1 MARRTIVVLGG
12 YGSGVSAAT
21 AAREIDDE
29 ARIVLV
35 DPGGEASSAVAAVPY
50 AISGETASVSALSR
64 GRPDALA
71 ARYGI
76 EMRPVSAAALRI
88 DPGARRLHLEGETLE
103 YTALVHALGAET
115 TPEPKV
121 PAAANVHRL
130 RTLGDLEAVR
140 AVIAPGARVCVLG
153 GSPTAVEA
161 ADCFRRGGH
170 TVTITHS
177 GARLLD
183 DFSEM
188 GSARAAEALKASGVA
203 VIFGE
208 GPAGADVA
216 DGRVQS
222 LSLTGGAKLPTDL
235 VIVTGPLRPQS
246 ELLRAAGAER
256 NEDGS
261 VIVDESCATSLPHVY
276 ACGASVAVPHAVT
289 GWPVWLPQAGV
300 ADRTAMV
307 AGSVAA
313 GGQARLEPVLN
324 TSIVRAGELTLA
336 RTGLAWD
343 EAVEYATEAEIG
355 QVSVHGSSCERT
367 LSASQPLAID
377 LVYHRGDGRIL
388 GAEVAGKAG
397 ADKRVDVLSAAIVG
411 GMTVERISALDL
423 AYAPPFSTARDVVN
437 VAGWVAA
444 AARAGLA
451 RPWTAQEL
459 ASQLGSVAIV
469 DVEPERGRAGEI
481 TDALVIRLAE
491 LRSHVAALPRDRPL
505 VFVSETGRLGYVAAR
520 IARLRGFK
528 DAGFLT
534 GGLLSWQ
541 AAGLPVKQGSKHR

>member
-12 YGSGVSAAT
+12 YGSGVTAAT
-21 AAREIDDE
+21 AAREIDEE

-35 DPGGEASSAVAAVPY
+35 DPGGEASSTVAAVPY
-50 AISGETASVSALSR
+50 AISGELASVKALSR
-64 GRPDALA
+64 GRPEALQA
-71 ARYGI
+71 SHGI
-76 EMRPVSAAALRI
+76 ETRPAPGAIRI
-88 DPGARRLHLEGETLE
+88 DPGPRRLHLNDGPLE
-103 YTALVHALGAET
+103 YTVLVHALGAET
-115 TPEPKV
+115 TPDARLPFGT
-121 PAAANVHRL
+121 NVLRL
-130 RTLGDLEAVR
+130 RTVEDFEGIR
-140 AVIAPGARVCVLG
+140 AAIGERARVCVLG
-153 GSPTAVEA
+153 GSPTAVDA
-161 ADCFRRGGH
+161 ADAFRRGGH
-170 TVTITHS
+170 SVTIVHS
-177 GARLLD
+177 GPRLLA

-188 GSARAAEALKASGVA
+188 ASARAGEALRASGVEVVTGA
-203 VIFGE
+203 
-208 GPAGADVA
+208 GPASAEVA
-216 DGRVQS
+216 DGRVA
-222 LSLTGGAKLPTDL
+222 SLTLTSGAVVAVDL
-235 VIVTGPLRPQS
+235 VLITGPLRPRS
-246 ELLRAAGAER
+246 DLLRAAGAEL

-261 VIVDESCATSLPHVY
+261 VVVDEFCATSLAHVL

-289 GWPVWLPQAGV
+289 GWPVWLPQAGI
-300 ADRTAMV
+300 ADRTATI
-307 AGSVAA
+307 AGIVAA

-324 TSIVRAGELTLA
+324 TSIVRAGELTIA

-343 EAVEYATEAEIG
+343 EAVEFATEEEIG
-355 QVSVHGSSCERT
+355 EVSVHGSSCERT

-377 LVYHRGDGRIL
+377 MVYHKGDGRIL
-388 GAEVAGKAG
+388 GAEVVGKAG

-437 VAGWVAA
+437 VAGSVAA

-451 RPWTAQEL
+451 RPWTAREL
-459 ASQLGSVAIV
+459 AKHLGSVAVV

-481 TDALVIRLAE
+481 TDALVIPLAE
-491 LRSHVAALPRDRPL
+491 LRNRINALPRDRPI
-505 VFVSETGRLGYVAAR
+505 VFVSETGRLGYVAGR

>member
-12 YGSGVSAAT
+12 YGSGVTAAT
-21 AAREIDDE
+21 AARETDEE

-35 DPGGEASSAVAAVPY
+35 DPGGEASSTVAAVPY

-71 ARYGI
+71 ASHGI
-76 EMRPVSAAALRI
+76 EMRPARGAIRI
-88 DPGARRLHLEGETLE
+88 DPGTRRLHLEGEALE
-103 YTALVHALGAET
+103 YTVLVHALGAET
-115 TPEPKV
+115 TPDPKL

-130 RTLGDLEAVR
+130 RTLGDLEAIR
-140 AVIAPGARVCVLG
+140 ATIGPRARVCVLG
-153 GSPTAVEA
+153 GSPTAVDA
-161 ADCFRRGGH
+161 ADAFRRGGH
-170 TVTITHS
+170 AVTIVHS
-177 GARLLD
+177 GTRLLD

-188 GSARAAEALKASGVA
+188 GSARAAAALRAAGID
-203 VIFGE
+203 VITGD
-208 GPAGADVA
+208 GPAGAEVEE
-216 DGRVQS
+216 GRVR
-222 LSLTGGAKLPTDL
+222 SLTLSGGAKMPVDMVL
-235 VIVTGPLRPQS
+235 ITGPLRPHS
-246 ELLRAAGAER
+246 ELLRAAGAEL

-261 VIVDESCATSLPHVY
+261 VIVDECCATSLPHVY

-307 AGSVAA
+307 AGAAAA

-343 EAVEYATEAEIG
+343 EAVEYASEEEIG

-423 AYAPPFSTARDVVN
+423 AYAPPFSTVRDVIN

-451 RPWTAQEL
+451 RPWTTHEL
-459 ASQLGSVAIV
+459 ASRIGSVAIV

-481 TDALVIRLAE
+481 TDSLVIPLAE
-491 LRSHVAALPRDRPL
+491 LRSHIAALPRDRPL
-505 VFVSETGRLGYVAAR
+505 VFVSETGRLGYLAAR

-541 AAGLPVKQGSKHR
+541 AAGLSVKQGSKHR

>member
-12 YGSGVSAAT
+12 YGSGVTAAT
-21 AAREIDDE
+21 AAREFDEE

-35 DPGGEASSAVAAVPY
+35 DPGAESSGTVAAVPY
-50 AISGETASVSALSR
+50 AISGETAVANALSR
-64 GRPDALA
+64 GRPDALSA
-71 ARYGI
+71 SHGI
-76 EMRPVSAAALRI
+76 ELRPAGGAIRI
-88 DPGARRLHLEGETLE
+88 DASARRLYLEGGALD

-115 TPEPKV
+115 TPDPKV
-121 PAAANVHRL
+121 PAASNVLRL
-130 RTLGDLEAVR
+130 RTLADLEAVR
-140 AVIAPGARVCVLG
+140 AIVGRAARVCVLG
-153 GSPTAVEA
+153 GSPTAVDA
-161 ADCFRRGGH
+161 ADAFRRGGH
-170 TVTITHS
+170 EVTIVHA
-177 GARLLD
+177 GPRLLA

-188 GSARAAEALKASGVA
+188 GSARATEALRAAGVEVVAGEAAASG
-203 VIFGE
+203 
-208 GPAGADVA
+208 DVA
-216 DGRVQS
+216 DGRVQT
-222 LSLTGGAKLPTDL
+222 LELAGGARLAVDL
-235 VIVTGPLRPQS
+235 VVITGPLSPYS
-246 ELLRAAGAER
+246 ELLRAAGAEL

-261 VIVDESCATSLPHVY
+261 VVVDEHCATSLPHVF

-307 AGSVAA
+307 AGVVAA
-313 GGQARLEPVLN
+313 GGEAQLEPVLN
-324 TSIVRAGELTLA
+324 TSIVRAGDLTIA

-343 EAVEYATEAEIG
+343 EAVEYASEEEIG

-377 LVYHRGDGRIL
+377 MVFHRGDGRIL

-397 ADKRVDVLSAAIVG
+397 ADKRLDILSTAIVG
-411 GMTVERISALDL
+411 RMTVERISALDL
-423 AYAPPFSTARDVVN
+423 AYAPAFSTTRDVVN
-437 VAGWVAA
+437 VAGSVAA

-451 RPWTAQEL
+451 RPWTTQEL
-459 ASQLGSVAIV
+459 EAHLGSVAIV

-481 TDALVIRLAE
+481 TDSLVIPLAE
-491 LRSHVAALPRDRPL
+491 LRSHMAALPRDRPI

>member
-1 MARRTIVVLGG
+1 MARRTVVVLGG

-21 AAREIDDE
+21 AAREMDDD

-50 AISGETASVSALSR
+50 AISGETASVSALAR
-64 GRPDALA
+64 GRPEALA
-71 ARYGI
+71 ASHGI
-76 EMRPVSAAALRI
+76 EMRPGRGAIRI
-88 DPGARRLHLEGETLE
+88 DPGARRVQLEDGALE

-115 TPEPKV
+115 TPDPKV
-121 PAAANVHRL
+121 PVAANVHRL

-140 AVIAPGARVCVLG
+140 AAAASPARVCVLG
-153 GSPTAVEA
+153 GSPTAVDI
-161 ADCFRRGGH
+161 ADAFRRGGH
-170 TVTITHS
+170 AVTIVHS
-177 GARLLD
+177 EPRLLA
-183 DFSEM
+183 DFSEP
-188 GSARAAEALKASGVA
+188 GSARAAEALRASGVDVVLGGGPEA
-203 VIFGE
+203 FEVTE
-208 GPAGADVA
+208 GRIRA
-216 DGRVQS
+216 
-222 LSLTGGAKLPTDL
+222 LTLGGGAKLPVDL
-235 VIVTGPLRPQS
+235 VVVTGPLRPQS
-246 ELLRAAGAER
+246 DLLRAAGAEL
-256 NEDGS
+256 NDDGS
-261 VIVDESCATSLPHVY
+261 VIVDESCATSLPHVH

-289 GWPVWLPQAGV
+289 AWPVWLPQAGV

-307 AGSVAA
+307 AGAVAA

-343 EAVEYATEAEIG
+343 EAVEYATEEEIG

-377 LVYHRGDGRIL
+377 IVYHRGDGRIL

-444 AARAGLA
+444 AVRAGLSRA
-451 RPWTAQEL
+451 WTPHEL
-459 ASQLGSVAIV
+459 ASQLGAVTIV

-481 TDALVIRLAE
+481 TDSLVVPLGE
-491 LRSHVAALPRDRPL
+491 LRSRVASLPRDRPL
-505 VFVSETGRLGYVAAR
+505 VFVSETGKVGYVASR

-541 AAGLPVKQGSKHR
+541 AAGLPVKQGGRHR

>member
-1 MARRTIVVLGG
+1 MARQTIVVLGG
-12 YGSGVSAAT
+12 NGSGVSAAT
-21 AAREIDDE
+21 AARELDDE

-35 DPGGEASSAVAAVPY
+35 DPGGEATSTVAAVPY
-50 AISGETASVSALSR
+50 AISGETASDSTLSR
-64 GRPDALA
+64 GRPVALSA
-71 ARYGI
+71 SHGI
-76 EMRPVSAAALRI
+76 EMRAAQGPIRI
-88 DPGARRLHLEGETLE
+88 DVAARRLHLADGALE

-115 TPEPKV
+115 TPDPRV

-130 RTLGDLEAVR
+130 RTPEDLAAVR
-140 AVIAPGARVCVLG
+140 AAIGPRARVCVIG

-161 ADCFRRGGH
+161 ADAFRRGGH
-170 TVTITHS
+170 IVTIVHS
-177 GARLLD
+177 GGRLLD

-188 GSARAAEALKASGVA
+188 GSARATDALRAAGVD
-203 VIFGE
+203 VVLGE
-208 GPAGADVA
+208 GPAGADVEE
-216 DGRVQS
+216 GRVVR
-222 LSLTGGAKLPTDL
+222 LTLTGGARAPVDL
-235 VIVTGPLRPQS
+235 VLITGPLRPHS
-246 ELLRAAGAER
+246 GLLRAAGAEL

-261 VIVDESCATSLPHVY
+261 VVVDELCATSLPHVF

-289 GWPVWLPQAGV
+289 GWPVWLPQAGL

-307 AGSVAA
+307 AGAVAA

-343 EAVEYATEAEIG
+343 EAVEYATAEEIG

-367 LSASQPLAID
+367 LKASQPLAID
-377 LVYHRGDGRIL
+377 LIYHRGDGRIL

-437 VAGWVAA
+437 VAGWVAG

-451 RPWTAQEL
+451 RVWTVYEL
-459 ASQLGSVAIV
+459 AAHLGSVAIV

-481 TDALVIRLAE
+481 TDSLVIPLAD
-491 LRSHVAALPRDRPL
+491 LRSHIAALPRDRPL

>member
-1 MARRTIVVLGG
+1 VV
-12 YGSGVSAAT
+12 
-21 AAREIDDE
+21 
-29 ARIVLV
+29 
-35 DPGGEASSAVAAVPY
+35 
-50 AISGETASVSALSR
+50 
-64 GRPDALA
+64 
-71 ARYGI
+71 
-76 EMRPVSAAALRI
+76 
-88 DPGARRLHLEGETLE
+88 
-103 YTALVHALGAET
+103 
-115 TPEPKV
+115 
-121 PAAANVHRL
+121 
-130 RTLGDLEAVR
+130 
-140 AVIAPGARVCVLG
+140 
-153 GSPTAVEA
+153 
-161 ADCFRRGGH
+161 
-170 TVTITHS
+170 
-177 GARLLD
+177 
-183 DFSEM
+183 
-188 GSARAAEALKASGVA
+188 
-203 VIFGE
+203 
-208 GPAGADVA
+208 
-216 DGRVQS
+216 
-222 LSLTGGAKLPTDL
+222 
-235 VIVTGPLRPQS
+235 
-246 ELLRAAGAER
+246 
-256 NEDGS
+256 
-261 VIVDESCATSLPHVY
+261 VDELCATSLPHVY

-289 GWPVWLPQAGV
+289 GWPVWLPQAGL

-307 AGSVAA
+307 AGAVAA
-313 GGQARLEPVLN
+313 GGLARLEPVLN

-343 EAVEYATEAEIG
+343 EAVEYATEEEIG

-377 LVYHRGDGRIL
+377 LVYHVGDGRIL

-444 AARAGLA
+444 AVRAGLA
-451 RPWTAQEL
+451 RAWTTHEL
-459 ASQLGSVAIV
+459 ASRIGSVAIV

-481 TDALVIRLAE
+481 TDSLVIPLAE
-491 LRSHVAALPRDRPL
+491 LRRHIAALPRDRPL

>member
-21 AAREIDDE
+21 AARETDEE
-29 ARIVLV
+29 ARIILV
-35 DPGGEASSAVAAVPY
+35 DPGGEASSTVAAVPY

-64 GRPDALA
+64 GRPEALSDSH
-71 ARYGI
+71 GI
-76 EMRPVSAAALRI
+76 EMRAANGAIRI
-88 DPGARRLHLEGETLE
+88 DPGARRLHLADGALE

-115 TPEPKV
+115 TPDPKV

-130 RTLGDLEAVR
+130 RTVADLEAVR
-140 AVIAPGARVCVLG
+140 ASIGPRARVCVIG
-153 GSPTAVEA
+153 GSPTAVDA
-161 ADCFRRGGH
+161 ADAFRRGGH
-170 TVTITHS
+170 VVTIVHS
-177 GARLLD
+177 GPRLLD

-188 GSARAAEALKASGVA
+188 GSARAAEALRASGVDVVLGA
-203 VIFGE
+203 
-208 GPAGADVA
+208 GPAGAEVEE
-216 DGRVQS
+216 GRVV
-222 LSLTGGAKLPTDL
+222 SLTLTSGAKAPVDMVL
-235 VIVTGPLRPQS
+235 ITGPLRPYS
-246 ELLRAAGAER
+246 ELLRAAGAEL

-261 VIVDESCATSLPHVY
+261 VVVDEFCATSLPHVF

-307 AGSVAA
+307 AGAVAA

-343 EAVEYATEAEIG
+343 EAVEYATEEEIG

-388 GAEVAGKAG
+388 GAELAGKAG

-451 RPWTAQEL
+451 RVWTTHEL
-459 ASQLGSVAIV
+459 ASRLGSVAIV
-469 DVEPERGRAGEI
+469 DVEPERGRAGTI
-481 TDALVIRLAE
+481 TDSLVIPIAE
-491 LRSHVAALPRDRPL
+491 LRSHIAALPRDRPL

>member
-1 MARRTIVVLGG
+1 MRARQRDDIV
-12 YGSGVSAAT
+12 
-21 AAREIDDE
+21 RF
-29 ARIVLV
+29 
-35 DPGGEASSAVAAVPY
+35 
-50 AISGETASVSALSR
+50 
-64 GRPDALA
+64 
-71 ARYGI
+71 
-76 EMRPVSAAALRI
+76 
-88 DPGARRLHLEGETLE
+88 
-103 YTALVHALGAET
+103 
-115 TPEPKV
+115 
-121 PAAANVHRL
+121 
-130 RTLGDLEAVR
+130 
-140 AVIAPGARVCVLG
+140 G
-153 GSPTAVEA
+153 GSV
-161 ADCFRRGGH
+161 
-170 TVTITHS
+170 V
-177 GARLLD
+177 
-183 DFSEM
+183 
-188 GSARAAEALKASGVA
+188 
-203 VIFGE
+203 
-208 GPAGADVA
+208 
-216 DGRVQS
+216 
-222 LSLTGGAKLPTDL
+222 
-235 VIVTGPLRPQS
+235 
-246 ELLRAAGAER
+246 
-256 NEDGS
+256 
-261 VIVDESCATSLPHVY
+261 VDELCATSLPHVF

-289 GWPVWLPQAGV
+289 GWPVWLPQAGL

-307 AGSVAA
+307 AGAVAA

-343 EAVEYATEAEIG
+343 EAVEYATAEEIG

-367 LSASQPLAID
+367 LKASQPLAID
-377 LVYHRGDGRIL
+377 LIYHRGDGRIL

-451 RPWTAQEL
+451 RVWTVYEL
-459 ASQLGSVAIV
+459 AAHLGAVAIV

-481 TDALVIRLAE
+481 TDSLVIPLAE

-505 VFVSETGRLGYVAAR
+505 VFVSETGRLGYVAARIHVWFLKLRFHGVKIEGDDTTR

>member
-1 MARRTIVVLGG
+1 V
-12 YGSGVSAAT
+12 
-21 AAREIDDE
+21 
-29 ARIVLV
+29 
-35 DPGGEASSAVAAVPY
+35 
-50 AISGETASVSALSR
+50 
-64 GRPDALA
+64 
-71 ARYGI
+71 
-76 EMRPVSAAALRI
+76 
-88 DPGARRLHLEGETLE
+88 
-103 YTALVHALGAET
+103 
-115 TPEPKV
+115 
-121 PAAANVHRL
+121 
-130 RTLGDLEAVR
+130 
-140 AVIAPGARVCVLG
+140 
-153 GSPTAVEA
+153 
-161 ADCFRRGGH
+161 
-170 TVTITHS
+170 
-177 GARLLD
+177 
-183 DFSEM
+183 
-188 GSARAAEALKASGVA
+188 
-203 VIFGE
+203 
-208 GPAGADVA
+208 
-216 DGRVQS
+216 
-222 LSLTGGAKLPTDL
+222 DL
-235 VIVTGPLRPQS
+235 VLITGPLRPHS
-246 ELLRAAGAER
+246 ALLRAAGAEL

-261 VIVDESCATSLPHVY
+261 VVVDELCATSLPHVY

-289 GWPVWLPQAGV
+289 GWPVWLPPAGR

-307 AGSVAA
+307 AGAVAA
-313 GGQARLEPVLN
+313 GGLARLEPVLN

-343 EAVEYATEAEIG
+343 EAVEYATEEEIG

-377 LVYHRGDGRIL
+377 LVYHVGDGRIL

-451 RPWTAQEL
+451 RPWTTHEL
-459 ASQLGSVAIV
+459 ASRIGSVAIV

-481 TDALVIRLAE
+481 TDSLVIPLAE
-491 LRSHVAALPRDRPL
+491 LRRHIAALPRDRPL

>member
-1 MARRTIVVLGG
+1 MGKRTILVLGG
-12 YGSGVSAAT
+12 YGSGVTAAT
-21 AAREIDDE
+21 AAREIDEE

-35 DPGGEASSAVAAVPY
+35 DPGGEASSTVAAVPY

-64 GRPDALA
+64 GRPEALA
-71 ARYGI
+71 ASHGI
-76 EMRPVSAAALRI
+76 EMRPAPGTIRI
-88 DPGARRLHLEGETLE
+88 DAGARKLHLDGEALD

-115 TPEPKV
+115 APDAKV
-121 PAAANVHRL
+121 PAATNVHRL
-130 RTLGDLEAVR
+130 RTLGDLESVR
-140 AVIAPGARVCVLG
+140 AGLGPRARVCVLG

-161 ADCFRRGGH
+161 ADAFRRGGH
-170 TVTITHS
+170 AVTMVDS
-177 GARLLD
+177 EARLLA
-183 DFSEM
+183 DFSAM
-188 GSARAAEALKASGVA
+188 GSARAAEALRASGVEL
-203 VIFGE
+203 ILGE
-208 GPAGADVA
+208 GPAGGDVVA
-216 DGRVQS
+216 GRLTS
-222 LSLTGGAKLPTDL
+222 LRLAGGTKVPVDL
-235 VIVTGPLRPQS
+235 VLITGPLRPRS
-246 ELLRAAGAER
+246 ELLRAAGAEL

-261 VIVDESCATSLPHVY
+261 VVVDEFCATSLPHVF

-307 AGSVAA
+307 AGAVAA

-343 EAVEYATEAEIG
+343 EAVEYATEEEIG

-451 RPWTAQEL
+451 RPWTSQEL
-459 ASQLGSVAIV
+459 ASRLGAVAIV

-481 TDALVIRLAE
+481 TDSLVIPLGD
-491 LRSHVAALPRDRPL
+491 LRNRIAALPRDRPL

>member
-1 MARRTIVVLGG
+1 
-12 YGSGVSAAT
+12 
-21 AAREIDDE
+21 
-29 ARIVLV
+29 
-35 DPGGEASSAVAAVPY
+35 
-50 AISGETASVSALSR
+50 
-64 GRPDALA
+64 
-71 ARYGI
+71 
-76 EMRPVSAAALRI
+76 
-88 DPGARRLHLEGETLE
+88 
-103 YTALVHALGAET
+103 
-115 TPEPKV
+115 
-121 PAAANVHRL
+121 
-130 RTLGDLEAVR
+130 
-140 AVIAPGARVCVLG
+140 
-153 GSPTAVEA
+153 
-161 ADCFRRGGH
+161 
-170 TVTITHS
+170 
-177 GARLLD
+177 
-183 DFSEM
+183 
-188 GSARAAEALKASGVA
+188 
-203 VIFGE
+203 
-208 GPAGADVA
+208 
-216 DGRVQS
+216 
-222 LSLTGGAKLPTDL
+222 

-246 ELLRAAGAER
+246 DLLRAAGAEL
-256 NEDGS
+256 NDDGS
-261 VIVDESCATSLPHVY
+261 VIVDECCATSLPHVY

-289 GWPVWLPQAGV
+289 AWPVWLPQAGV

-307 AGSVAA
+307 AGAVAA

-343 EAVEYATEAEIG
+343 EAVEYATEEEIG

-377 LVYHRGDGRIL
+377 IVYHRGDGRIL

-444 AARAGLA
+444 AVRAGLSRA
-451 RPWTAQEL
+451 WTPHEL
-459 ASQLGSVAIV
+459 ASRLGAVTIV

-481 TDALVIRLAE
+481 TDSLVVPLGE
-491 LRSHVAALPRDRPL
+491 LRSRVASLPRDRPL
-505 VFVSETGRLGYVAAR
+505 VFVSETGKVGYVASR

-541 AAGLPVKQGSKHR
+541 AAGLPVKQGSRHR